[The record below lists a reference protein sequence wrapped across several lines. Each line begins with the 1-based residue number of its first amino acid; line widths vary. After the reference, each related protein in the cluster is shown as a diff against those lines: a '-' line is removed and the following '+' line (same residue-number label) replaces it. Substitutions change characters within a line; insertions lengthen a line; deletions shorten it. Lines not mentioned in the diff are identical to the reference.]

1 MDDDGE
7 LLRRASGGDAA
18 AFELLVRRHAAALF
32 RLARPIVRDDQVA
45 EEVVQDTF
53 LKAHA
58 NLRSFRGE
66 AAVKTW
72 LSSICY
78 RTAIDRSR
86 RRQPVV
92 VPIETADATARPDD
106 VDLRMALSDALDELP
121 DDEREAFY
129 LVQVLGYSREEAASI
144 CAVPA
149 STLRSR
155 VGRARLRLAASL
167 RALEDTA
174 AQGRST

>member
-7 LLRRASGGDAA
+7 LLRRASGGDAV
-18 AFELLVRRHAAALF
+18 AFELLVRRHAGALF
-32 RLARPIVRDDQVA
+32 RLARPIVRDDQMA

-53 LKAHA
+53 VKAHA
-58 NLRSFRGE
+58 HLASFRGE
-66 AAVKTW
+66 SAVTTW

-78 RTAIDRSR
+78 RTAIDRTR
-86 RRQPVV
+86 RRRLDI
-92 VPIETADATARPDD
+92 VPIERAAESGQHDD

-129 LVQVLGYSREEAASI
+129 LVQVLGYSREEAAQI

>member
-7 LLRRASGGDAA
+7 LLRRASGGDTA
-18 AFELLVRRHAAALF
+18 AFELLVRRHAGALF
-32 RLARPIVRDDQVA
+32 RLARPIVRDDQQA

-53 LKAHA
+53 VKAHA
-58 NLRSFRGE
+58 NLTSFRGE
-66 AAVKTW
+66 SAVKTW

-78 RTAIDRSR
+78 RTAIDQAR
-86 RRQPVV
+86 RRRLAV
-92 VPIETADATARPDD
+92 VPIETAVEAARHDD
-106 VDLRMALSDALDELP
+106 VDLRMALSDALEELP

-129 LVQVLGYSREEAASI
+129 LVQVLGYSREEAAHI
-144 CAVPA
+144 CGVPA
-149 STLRSR
+149 STMRSR